1 MLKHNTPGN
10 YELLAALV
18 RVEIRLHNV
27 VHRRLRAEHE
37 VSAGQYE
44 VLRWIQATD
53 KCRVGDISSGLAIT
67 VGAASRT
74 VDSLETAG
82 WVTRTPNP
90 DNRRS
95 SLLEV
100 TDQGV
105 ALLGEVSATVETE
118 LAPWLEVPL
127 TDSDRAQLAVLL
139 QRILTPLNEAS
150 AGQPIG

>member
-1 MLKHNTPGN
+1 MRGN

-27 VHRRLRAEHE
+27 VQRRLRADHE
-37 VSAGQYE
+37 LTAGQYE
-44 VLRWIQATD
+44 VLRCIQAMD
-53 KCRVGDISSGLAIT
+53 KCRVGDISSRLAIT

-74 VDSLETAG
+74 VDSLEAAG
-82 WVTRTPNP
+82 WVERTPNP

-95 SLLEV
+95 SLLDL

-105 ALLGEVSATVETE
+105 ALVGEVSATVETE

-127 TDSDRAQLAVLL
+127 TDSDRAQLGNLL
-139 QRILTPLNEAS
+139 ERILAPLHKAG
-150 AGQPIG
+150 AGQPTG